1 MTDEEELQS
10 ALSVEG
16 RIILALSHRIAALRS
31 ELETRTA
38 ELRDAE
44 RMILTLNAALELHH
58 Q

>member
-16 RIILALSHRIAALRS
+16 RIILALSHRIAALYS
-31 ELETRTA
+31 ELEM
-38 ELRDAE
+38 RDAE